1 MRIARTV
8 IAGQPR
14 IVVKDDV
21 STRIAPASHPD
32 DALAAIESV
41 RSGASAS
48 WDSVDEAALA
58 LSAPVAGAGKIVAV
72 GLNYADHTSETG
84 FTQPERP
91 LTFAKY
97 GTSIVGPAADII
109 VPDHIATQVDYEVE
123 LTLLIGRRCG
133 GTTPA
138 TIDDVAA
145 YTVANDVSARDVQFG
160 DVQWTRGKSF
170 DTFTPLGP
178 WLVTADEFGEPGGHR
193 IYTEVNDE
201 VLQDDS
207 TSELIFDVPALLAF
221 ISDGVTLE
229 PGDLILTGTPAGAG
243 GFRTP
248 PRYLAHGD
256 TVVCGVEGIGE
267 LRNRVVFASQGAR
280 QPRT

>member
-8 IAGQPR
+8 IDGLPR
-14 IVVKDDV
+14 IVVADAGSTRLAPSSHADDV
-21 STRIAPASHPD
+21 LIAIQSA
-32 DALAAIESV
+32 
-41 RSGASAS
+41 RSGACAE
-48 WDSVDEAALA
+48 WEVVDEAAL
-58 LSAPVAGAGKIVAV
+58 LLTSPVATAGKIVAV

-97 GTSIVGPAADII
+97 STSLTGPTGDIV

-123 LTLLIGRRCG
+123 LAVLIGRRCG
-133 GTTPA
+133 GTIPA
-138 TIDDVAA
+138 TTADIAA

-178 WLVTADEFGEPGGHR
+178 WLVTPDEFGEPGGHR
-193 IYTEVNDE
+193 IYTMVNGE
-201 VLQDDS
+201 VLQDDT
-207 TSELIFDVPALLAF
+207 TSELIFDVAALLAF
-221 ISDGVTLE
+221 ISDGVSLE

-243 GFRTP
+243 AFRNP

-256 TVVCGVEGIGE
+256 TVVCGVDGIGE
-267 LRNRVVFASQGAR
+267 LRNRVVFASHTGR
-280 QPRT
+280 

>member
-1 MRIARTV
+1 MRIARTTV
-8 IAGQPR
+8 DGTPR
-14 IVVKDDV
+14 IVVKDDASV
-21 STRIAPASHPD
+21 RLAPADHPD

-41 RSGASAS
+41 RSGASAT
-48 WDSVDEAALA
+48 WETVDEAS
-58 LSAPVAGAGKIVAV
+58 LSLTAPVRTAGKMIAV

-97 GTSIVGPAADII
+97 TTSITGPNDDIV
-109 VPDHIATQVDYEVE
+109 VPGHLTQNVDYEAE

-138 TIDDVAA
+138 TLDDVAA

-160 DVQWTRGKSF
+160 DVQWSRGKSF

-178 WLVTADEFGEPGGHR
+178 WLVTADEFGEPGGQR
-193 IYTEVNDE
+193 IYTEVNGE
-201 VLQDDS
+201 TLQDDD
-207 TSELIFDVPALLAF
+207 TAEMIFDVPALLAF
-221 ISDGVTLE
+221 IGDGVTLE

-243 GFRTP
+243 AFRDP
-248 PRYLAHGD
+248 ARYLQDGD
-256 TVVCGVEGIGE
+256 LVVCGVDGIGE
-267 LRNRVVFASQGAR
+267 LRNRVVVR
-280 QPRT
+280 

>member
-1 MRIARTV
+1 MRIARAV
-8 IAGQPR
+8 IDGSPR
-14 IVVKDDV
+14 IVVKDAGSV
-21 STRIAPASHPD
+21 RVAPVDHAD
-32 DALAAIESV
+32 DALAAVASV
-41 RSGASAS
+41 GSGASAS
-48 WDSVDEAALA
+48 WEPLDEASLVLA
-58 LSAPVAGAGKIVAV
+58 TPVAGAGKIIAV

-97 GTSIVGPAADII
+97 TTSLTGPNDDIV
-109 VPDHIATQVDYEVE
+109 VPGHLTQQVDYEAE

-133 GTTPA
+133 GATPA
-138 TIDDVAA
+138 TLDDVAA

-178 WLVTADEFGEPGGHR
+178 WLVTADEFGDPSGHR
-193 IYTEVNDE
+193 IYTEVNGE
-201 VLQDDS
+201 TLQDDS
-207 TSELIFDVPALLAF
+207 TSELIFDIPALLAF

-243 GFRTP
+243 AFRTP
-248 PRYLAHGD
+248 PRYLEDGD
-256 TVVCGVEGIGE
+256 EVVCGVEGIGE
-267 LRNRVVFASQGAR
+267 LRNRVTVR
-280 QPRT
+280 

>member
-1 MRIARTV
+1 MRVART
-8 IAGQPR
+8 ILDGTPR
-14 IVVKDDV
+14 IVVKDEASV
-21 STRIAPASHPD
+21 RLAPVDHAD

-41 RSGASAS
+41 RSGASAA
-48 WDSVDEAALA
+48 WKVVDESS
-58 LSAPVAGAGKIVAV
+58 LSLTAPVRTAGKMIAV

-97 GTSIVGPAADII
+97 TSSLTGPTDDIV
-109 VPDHIATQVDYEVE
+109 VPGHITQQVDYEAE

-138 TIDDVAA
+138 TLADVAA

-193 IYTEVNDE
+193 IYTQVNGE
-201 VLQDDS
+201 TLQDDD
-207 TSELIFDVPALLAF
+207 TAEMIFDVPALLAF
-221 ISDGVTLE
+221 IGDGVTLE

-243 GFRTP
+243 AFRKP
-248 PRYLAHGD
+248 ARYLQDGD
-256 TVVCGVEGIGE
+256 VVVCGVEGIGE
-267 LRNRVVFASQGAR
+267 LRNRVVVR
-280 QPRT
+280 

>member
-1 MRIARTV
+1 MRIARATV
-8 IAGQPR
+8 DGTIRFVVQDAAG
-14 IVVKDDV
+14 
-21 STRIAPASHPD
+21 TRIAPEGV
-32 DALAAIESV
+32 DALAVIAAAQA
-41 RSGASAS
+41 G
-48 WDSVDEAALA
+48 DSDAWPGIDPAPLALA
-58 LSAPVAGAGKIVAV
+58 APVAGAGKIIAV

-97 GTSIVGPAADII
+97 STSITGPNDDIV
-109 VPDHIATQVDYEVE
+109 VPGHLSSQVDYEAE

-133 GTTPA
+133 GSTPA

-160 DVQWTRGKSF
+160 DTQWTRGKSF

-178 WLVTADEFGEPGGHR
+178 WLVTPDEFDVHTGHR
-193 IYTEVNDE
+193 IYTEIGGE
-201 VLQDDS
+201 VLQDDTTAS
-207 TSELIFDVPALLAF
+207 LIFDIPALLAF

-243 GFRTP
+243 AFRTP
-248 PRYLAHGD
+248 PRYLADGD
-256 TVVCGVEGIGE
+256 VVVCGVEGIGE
-267 LRNRVVFASQGAR
+267 LRNRVVVASR
-280 QPRT
+280 D

>member
-1 MRIARTV
+1 MRIARAV
-8 IAGQPR
+8 IDGSPR
-14 IVVKDDV
+14 IVVKDEASV
-21 STRIAPASHPD
+21 RVAPTEHPD
-32 DALAAIESV
+32 DALATIAAV
-41 RSGASAS
+41 RAGGSSG
-48 WDSVDEAALA
+48 WDVVDEAS
-58 LSAPVAGAGKIVAV
+58 LSLLSPVAGAGKIVAV
-72 GLNYADHTSETG
+72 GLNYADHTAETG

-97 GTSIVGPAADII
+97 ATSLTGPADDIV
-109 VPDHIATQVDYEVE
+109 VPGHLTQQVDYEAE

-145 YTVANDVSARDVQFG
+145 YAVANDVSARDVQFG

-178 WLVTADEFGEPGGHR
+178 WLVTADEVGDPSGRR
-193 IYTEVNDE
+193 IYTEVNGE
-201 VLQDDS
+201 RLQDAS
-207 TSELIFDVPALLAF
+207 TSDLIFDIPALLAF

-243 GFRTP
+243 AFLTP
-248 PRYLAHGD
+248 PRYLQDGD
-256 TVVCGVEGIGE
+256 VVVCGVEGIGE
-267 LRNRVVFASQGAR
+267 LRNRVTVR
-280 QPRT
+280 

>member
-1 MRIARTV
+1 MRIARVMVDGT
-8 IAGQPR
+8 AR
-14 IVVKDDV
+14 IVVKDD
-21 STRIAPASHPD
+21 ASARLTPSGYPD
-32 DALAAIESV
+32 DVLAAMQSV
-41 RSGASAS
+41 RSG
-48 WDSVDEAALA
+48 DSDGWERVDTETVTFTV
-58 LSAPVAGAGKIVAV
+58 PVAGAGKIIAV

-97 GTSIVGPAADII
+97 ATSLTGPRDDIV
-109 VPDHIATQVDYEVE
+109 VPGHLTCQVDYEAE

-133 GTTPA
+133 GSSPA
-138 TIDDVAA
+138 TLEDVAA

-178 WLVTADEFGEPGGHR
+178 WLVTADEFGDPAGHR
-193 IYTEVNDE
+193 IYTRVNGE
-201 VLQDDS
+201 TLQDDS
-207 TSELIFDVPALLAF
+207 TSELIFDIPSLLAF

-243 GFRTP
+243 AFRTP
-248 PRYLAHGD
+248 ARYLQDGD
-256 TVVCGVEGIGE
+256 EVVCGVEGIGE
-267 LRNRVVFASQGAR
+267 IRNRVTVR
-280 QPRT
+280 

>member
-1 MRIARTV
+1 MRIART
-8 IAGQPR
+8 ILNGTAR
-14 IVVKDDV
+14 TVVKDEASV
-21 STRIAPASHPD
+21 RLAPTDHLD
-32 DALAAIESV
+32 DAIAVIASV
-41 RSGASAS
+41 RAGHSAA
-48 WDSVDEAALA
+48 WEAVDEATLE
-58 LSAPVAGAGKIVAV
+58 LTSPVRTAGKMIAV

-84 FTQPERP
+84 IAQPERP

-97 GTSIVGPAADII
+97 TSSLTGPTDDIV
-109 VPDHIATQVDYEVE
+109 VPGHLTEQVDYEAE

-133 GTTPA
+133 GATPA
-138 TIDDVAA
+138 TLDDVAA

-193 IYTEVNDE
+193 LYTEVNGE
-201 VLQDDS
+201 TLQSDD
-207 TSELIFDVPALLAF
+207 TAEMIFDVPALLAF

-243 GFRTP
+243 AFRNP
-248 PRYLAHGD
+248 ARFLKDGD
-256 TVVCGVEGIGE
+256 LVVCGVEGIGE
-267 LRNRVVFASQGAR
+267 LRNRVVVR
-280 QPRT
+280 

>member
-1 MRIARTV
+1 MRVART
-8 IAGQPR
+8 ILDATPR
-14 IVVKDDV
+14 IVVKDEASV
-21 STRIAPASHPD
+21 RLAPADHAD

-48 WDSVDEAALA
+48 WEVVDEATLSLA
-58 LSAPVAGAGKIVAV
+58 APVRTAGKIIAV

-97 GTSIVGPAADII
+97 SSSITGPTSDIVIPG
-109 VPDHIATQVDYEVE
+109 HLSQQVDYEAE

-133 GTTPA
+133 GTAPA
-138 TIDDVAA
+138 GIDDIAA
-145 YTVANDVSARDVQFG
+145 FTVANDVSARDVQFG

-178 WLVTADEFGEPGGHR
+178 WLVTPDEFGEPGGHR
-193 IYTEVNDE
+193 IYTEVNGE
-201 VLQDDS
+201 TLQDDD
-207 TSELIFDVPALLAF
+207 TAALIFDIPALLSF
-221 ISDGVTLE
+221 IGDGVTLE

-243 GFRTP
+243 AFRTP
-248 PRYLAHGD
+248 PRYLQDGD

-267 LRNRVVFASQGAR
+267 LRNRVVVR
-280 QPRT
+280 